1 MTVVGHPT
9 YHTAAGVDMRSS
21 DGGAFDA
28 SGSTRASSSAS
39 DAVDRARSRVPRAS
53 RVDRPSAVA
62 ARAPASRAPRARV
75 QGARRRL
82 TAVRA
87 FARLRVASVARAR
100 VGAAV
105 ARASTR
111 ASMLARATARER
123 ARRRAATSAA
133 PRVDARSHARARDNR
148 AHVRVLPRERRDR
161 RRGRRRERARGAE
174 RDRARARAVERDV
187 RSAGRSRAASTRAE
201 RDATTTT
208 TRDDEDDEDD
218 DDDDDAS
225 VDEYGFA
232 IDRDVA
238 RAASGSSASAMDEK
252 FWTRARDAPGT
263 LATCALDRD
272 SALKRA
278 VRKGVPSDLRCEA
291 WFACS
296 GARELKKMGPMD
308 SYYEKLLVM
317 KVDQKVVDQIELD
330 LARTFPAN
338 KKYERG
344 EGGQRGNDVLRR
356 MLYAYARHNR
366 KTGYCQGMNYIAA
379 FLWLVMGDEEKA
391 FWTFTALLDVV
402 LPSDVHA
409 RDIKGTISQY
419 KILHKLL
426 QSNVPKVARHLK
438 ELDVDLVMIASKW
451 LLCLFVES
459 FPATTAARVLDC
471 LTYEGEKVWFR
482 VAIAMMK
489 MYERDILECD
499 SLPDVML
506 CLKHAFANQ
515 TDADELLKF
524 TFERVSLSNK
534 TIAAHR
540 EIVAAEMEEERNNQ
554 RR

>member
-1 MTVVGHPT
+1 MFACCRANG
-9 YHTAAGVDMRSS
+9 AIDGAG
-21 DGGAFDA
+21 DGANA
-28 SGSTRASSSAS
+28 RA
-39 DAVDRARSRVPRAS
+39 ARSAI
-53 RVDRPSAVA
+53 A
-62 ARAPASRAPRARV
+62 
-75 QGARRRL
+75 
-82 TAVRA
+82 
-87 FARLRVASVARAR
+87 
-100 VGAAV
+100 
-105 ARASTR
+105 
-111 ASMLARATARER
+111 
-123 ARRRAATSAA
+123 
-133 PRVDARSHARARDNR
+133 
-148 AHVRVLPRERRDR
+148 
-161 RRGRRRERARGAE
+161 
-174 RDRARARAVERDV
+174 RARARSNGTLEAPEDRA
-187 RSAGRSRAASTRAE
+187 RHRREPSATT
-201 RDATTTT
+201 TTTT

-218 DDDDDAS
+218 EDDDDAS

-338 KKYERG
+338 EKYERG

-540 EIVAAEMEEERNNQ
+540 EIVAAEMEDERNNQ

>member
-1 MTVVGHPT
+1 MPESDDDSDDDGLFGRRNTTLEVSWSDDDD
-9 YHTAAGVDMRSS
+9 ALAGARAPGTKKSTPLRGALKLTSGKASS
-21 DGGAFDA
+21 DDDDDDDARAFDA
-28 SGSTRASSSAS
+28 KISEMIATATDGSPRGSPSSAKKRETKRRAADARFAEATASLPRSKKNKSDDGGVGSS
-39 DAVDRARSRVPRAS
+39 DATLESVQALKSACDALAQRPPPAYVPRAVEAHA
-53 RVDRPSAVA
+53 VD
-62 ARAPASRAPRARV
+62 
-75 QGARRRL
+75 
-82 TAVRA
+82 
-87 FARLRVASVARAR
+87 
-100 VGAAV
+100 
-105 ARASTR
+105 
-111 ASMLARATARER
+111 
-123 ARRRAATSAA
+123 
-133 PRVDARSHARARDNR
+133 
-148 AHVRVLPRERRDR
+148 
-161 RRGRRRERARGAE
+161 
-174 RDRARARAVERDV
+174 
-187 RSAGRSRAASTRAE
+187 
-201 RDATTTT
+201 
-208 TRDDEDDEDD
+208 DDEDDEDD
-218 DDDDDAS
+218 EDDDDAS

-338 KKYERG
+338 EKYERG

>member
-1 MTVVGHPT
+1 M
-9 YHTAAGVDMRSS
+9 
-21 DGGAFDA
+21 
-28 SGSTRASSSAS
+28 
-39 DAVDRARSRVPRAS
+39 
-53 RVDRPSAVA
+53 
-62 ARAPASRAPRARV
+62 
-75 QGARRRL
+75 
-82 TAVRA
+82 
-87 FARLRVASVARAR
+87 
-100 VGAAV
+100 
-105 ARASTR
+105 
-111 ASMLARATARER
+111 
-123 ARRRAATSAA
+123 
-133 PRVDARSHARARDNR
+133 
-148 AHVRVLPRERRDR
+148 
-161 RRGRRRERARGAE
+161 
-174 RDRARARAVERDV
+174 
-187 RSAGRSRAASTRAE
+187 
-201 RDATTTT
+201 
-208 TRDDEDDEDD
+208 
-218 DDDDDAS
+218 
-225 VDEYGFA
+225 
-232 IDRDVA
+232 
-238 RAASGSSASAMDEK
+238 
-252 FWTRARDAPGT
+252 
-263 LATCALDRD
+263 
-272 SALKRA
+272 
-278 VRKGVPSDLRCEA
+278 PSDLRCEA

-338 KKYERG
+338 EKYERG

>member
-1 MTVVGHPT
+1 MCIR
-9 YHTAAGVDMRSS
+9 DR
-21 DGGAFDA
+21 
-28 SGSTRASSSAS
+28 TRGE
-39 DAVDRARSRVPRAS
+39 RE
-53 RVDRPSAVA
+53 
-62 ARAPASRAPRARV
+62 
-75 QGARRRL
+75 
-82 TAVRA
+82 
-87 FARLRVASVARAR
+87 
-100 VGAAV
+100 
-105 ARASTR
+105 
-111 ASMLARATARER
+111 RER
-123 ARRRAATSAA
+123 AGEHCATAVAKTATRMRSVIIERLRDARRVGKWMGSMGRRSA
-133 PRVDARSHARARDNR
+133 RVDAGTPELES
-148 AHVRVLPRERRDR
+148 PRHDDR
-161 RRGRRRERARGAE
+161 
-174 RDRARARAVERDV
+174 
-187 RSAGRSRAASTRAE
+187 
-201 RDATTTT
+201 
-208 TRDDEDDEDD
+208 DD

-338 KKYERG
+338 EKYERG

-451 LLCLFVES
+451 LLL
-459 FPATTAARVLDC
+459 
-471 LTYEGEKVWFR
+471 
-482 VAIAMMK
+482 
-489 MYERDILECD
+489 
-499 SLPDVML
+499 SLI
-506 CLKHAFANQ
+506 H
-515 TDADELLKF
+515 
-524 TFERVSLSNK
+524 
-534 TIAAHR
+534 I
-540 EIVAAEMEEERNNQ
+540 
-554 RR
+554 